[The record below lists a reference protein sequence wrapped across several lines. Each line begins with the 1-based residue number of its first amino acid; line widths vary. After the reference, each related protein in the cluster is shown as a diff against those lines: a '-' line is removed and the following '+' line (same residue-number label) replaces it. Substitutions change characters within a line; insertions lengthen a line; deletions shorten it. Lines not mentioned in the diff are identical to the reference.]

1 MTISTQPF
9 IAVNVGTTANDGS
22 GDDLRTAFSK
32 INDNFQW
39 MGNTGFNAGNIAV
52 NGSIEIDGNATANG
66 GLNIASVNPGYPGVL
81 NVGGMNFLASSNT
94 IQGVDYA
101 SLGEISGTKLSIGA
115 ILIADTFG
123 GGTIDMNA
131 PTVFIDSVV
140 ADLYD
145 GDTPSG
151 YGGNII
157 LRSGHNPEVSNLY
170 SASASIVTGG
180 NISIGQATNGILSN
194 QAFSPEQNIAGQ
206 VRYANINIAPYDA
219 AVRIFGNVELYGN
232 SLILSSGVPNPLVF
246 SDGTSQNSAYPG
258 NHFANNTPASANA
271 SGIQGD
277 IWYDASYIY
286 ICVATNS
293 WIRAIRQ
300 AW

>member
-1 MTISTQPF
+1 MTITTQSF
-9 IAVNVGTTANDGS
+9 TAINVGTTANDGT
-22 GDDLRTAFSK
+22 GDDLRTAFIK
-32 INDNFQW
+32 VNDNFQY

-94 IQGVDYA
+94 IQGVNYA

-115 ILIADTFG
+115 ILIADTGG

-157 LRSGHNPEVSNLY
+157 LRSGHNPEVSNLFSL
-170 SASASIVTGG
+170 SAGTVTGG
-180 NISIGQATNGILSN
+180 NISIGGYGTNGIRN
-194 QAFSPEQNIAGQ
+194 YYGNIIIEPNGVTKFSGT
-206 VRYANINIAPYDA
+206 
-219 AVRIFGNVELYGN
+219 GNVELYGN
-232 SLILSSGVPNPLVF
+232 SLVFSSPVPNPIVF
-246 SDGTSQNSAYPG
+246 YDGTTQNSAYPG
-258 NHFANNTPASANA
+258 NHFANNTPASSTA
-271 SGIQGD
+271 SGIEGD